1 MTARL
6 LRAETATLPLPGSY
20 LPAPNDP
27 TWEKMLIRD
36 EIDIRRVTR
45 AHAAAL
51 MQLCDRQRAELPET
65 PGTRPGAG
73 VLELMEALFEPPLR
87 AWAWIAERHG
97 EPAGYAFATVGFSM
111 IERAYY
117 FNLETLFVSAHAR
130 PSDIASR
137 LFDEARRTASDLG
150 CVDLRWQ
157 VPVGQGGPGMPLPGQ
172 AGAAT
177 MIQYVFPTLRS
188 GDDE

>member
-6 LRAETATLPLPGSY
+6 LRAEKVTLPLPGAY
-20 LPAPNDP
+20 LPAADDP
-27 TWEKMLIRD
+27 AWAEMLVRD
-36 EIDIRRVTR
+36 EVDVRRVTR

-51 MQLCDRQRAELPET
+51 MQLCDRQMAELPET
-65 PGTRPGAG
+65 SGTRPGTG

-87 AWAWIAERHG
+87 AWAWIAERRG

-117 FNLETLFVSAHAR
+117 FNLETLFVPASAR
-130 PSDIASR
+130 PSDIAAR
-137 LFDEARRTASDLG
+137 LFAEARRMASDLG

-157 VPVGQGGPGMPLPGQ
+157 VPVGQSGALMAMPGQ
-172 AGAAT
+172 TGAAT

-188 GDDE
+188 DQDD